1 VNTKYEVIREVVRN
15 EFGFNII
22 EGELLEENEKGE
34 PVLREDP
41 GSIVAPMGG
50 TTWLAVN
57 APSEDWDIMWFD
69 FAVYPKFLKAMKSY

>member
-22 EGELLEENEKGE
+22 EG
-34 PVLREDP
+34 EDP